1 MKRTS
6 LRRVS
11 SKRSKQLKE
20 YFVLRADYL
29 EEHRLC
35 EVCKTSKATDI
46 HHRKGRAGTRL
57 NDTQYFIAVC
67 RDCHNQIHD
76 NPKWAYETGLLLSK

>member
-1 MKRTS
+1 MKRTP

-20 YFVLRADYL
+20 YLVLRADYL
-29 EEHRLC
+29 ASHRLC

-46 HHRKGRAGTRL
+46 HHRKGRTGTRL